1 MREMSS
7 SRRERLTGRNT
18 SRRLEPQFLTFHFA
32 FLWDSKRKR
41 LRMLGRGMRLSAIG
55 VNC

>member
-41 LRMLGRGMRLSAIG
+41 LRMLGRGMRLSAMG
-55 VNC
+55 